1 MTTEPESTEL
11 RWLEQPDGALVLL
24 PADHAQKV
32 TALSV
37 SLYDAPSARDG
48 RRLLLDV
55 KTDQTLSREY
65 GRVLMLAAI
74 EQLFGSL
81 LHHGSPVEVAL
92 IGSRLWEYIRCAR
105 APLVGDDA
113 SNGQSSHP

>member
-1 MTTEPESTEL
+1 MATDSQSTAL
-11 RWLEQPDGALVLL
+11 HWLEQSDGALVLL
-24 PADHAQKV
+24 PADHAQRV
-32 TALSV
+32 TALSLG
-37 SLYDAPSARDG
+37 LYDAPSARDG
-48 RRLLLDV
+48 RRLLFDV

-105 APLVGDDA
+105 APLVGDDL
-113 SNGQSSHP
+113 SNGQSPHP